1 MEMELVS
8 MLKAVMLDEAL
19 IRTFAIWVSLGTD
32 EDANFTSAV
41 LMIEPLLKKG
51 NMCRILLYNFHLFE

>member
-1 MEMELVS
+1 

-32 EDANFTSAV
+32 EDANRTSRV
-41 LMIEPLLKKG
+41 LMIDPLLKKE
-51 NMCRILLYNFHLFE
+51 HV

>member
-8 MLKAVMLDEAL
+8 MLKAVMLEDAP

-32 EDANFTSAV
+32 EDANERSTV
-41 LMIEPLLKKG
+41 LMIDPLLLKEYVQS
-51 NMCRILLYNFHLFE
+51 III

>member
-8 MLKAVMLDEAL
+8 MLKAVMLEEAL

-32 EDANFTSAV
+32 EDANEMSTL
-41 LMIEPLLKKG
+41 LMIDPLL
-51 NMCRILLYNFHLFE
+51 